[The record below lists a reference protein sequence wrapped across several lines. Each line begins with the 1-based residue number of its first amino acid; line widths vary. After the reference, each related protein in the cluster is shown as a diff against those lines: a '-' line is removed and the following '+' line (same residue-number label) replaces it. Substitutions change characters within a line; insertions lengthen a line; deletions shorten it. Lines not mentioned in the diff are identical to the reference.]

1 MRISAFRNTFAACL
15 LAIAALG
22 AGSDAGAA
30 PVPWRDARVSIVARE
45 QPVRDFLRDLFAGQ
59 GLAVHVSESVS
70 GTVNGTFR
78 GAPDRV
84 FSDVERAYA
93 LVHYFD
99 GSMVYVYASAETQSG
114 TVSVAPGLIPAV
126 VRSLDATNM
135 YDSHNTFRALTNE
148 GLVLLNGTRRFVE
161 QVQQVA
167 IAVQSQASAAP
178 SAFRVFRLR
187 YAWASDVTLNY
198 GNRQMTVPGVATTLR
213 KLLGVSARDGSS
225 LEGGERNFRPTANRL
240 GGTGLAAS
248 GDPRTPA
255 PVVPGQVPAPPP
267 QAGAT
272 RQDGAPTL
280 PPEEFYAAPDRR
292 ASGDGSSA
300 HIEADARLNAVIV
313 RDSKERMPYY
323 EELIAAL
330 DVEQQLIEIQATI
343 IDVNSDR
350 ARDLGINWRFN
361 NKHAD
366 VLYGKGDSSDLGLQR
381 NSSQITPIQSGL
393 AISTVIGDASAFISR
408 ISALEDENAA
418 RIVSRPQVLTL
429 GNVEAILENNQT
441 FYVKV
446 PGAYQVDLFNVVAG
460 TTLKVTPHVVYEGGQ
475 TLIRLLV
482 NVEDGGFTNSP
493 DSNVEQLP
501 VVSRSSI
508 NTQAVITSGESLL
521 IGGMIR
527 ESKSKSVSKV
537 PLLGDV
543 PIIGNLFK
551 NTHDAVSKT
560 ERMFLI
566 SPRIVS
572 ARGGDVPPQPPIVP
586 QPPPFLIDPARGG
599 QVAPPSAAAPQQS
612 QVRVEPVLQGRGREA
627 VGVAAPAGSTT
638 PPAGARPGSLPAT
651 APVATPAS
659 QTALGPPR
667 GPAAGLPPAPSAVAV
682 PARATP
688 LPQPSANRAAPSNL
702 ANPPAPADGPADRT
716 RRNLIP
722 ASNPMPARSVFDI
735 EG

>member
-1 MRISAFRNTFAACL
+1 MRLSVIRML
-15 LAIAALG
+15 IAASLW
-22 AGSDAGAA
+22 ASAALATVQPACAA
-30 PVPWRDARVSIVARE
+30 PIPWREARVSIVARE

-78 GAPDRV
+78 GAADRV

-187 YAWASDVTLNY
+187 YAWATDVTLSY

-213 KLLGVSARDGSS
+213 KLLGVPARDGGS
-225 LEGGERNFRPTANRL
+225 LEPLERNFRPTANRL
-240 GGTGLAAS
+240 GGTGLAAA
-248 GDPRTPA
+248 GDARTPA
-255 PVVPGQVPAPPP
+255 PPLPGQTPSPPA
-267 QAGAT
+267 QAGTA
-272 RQDGAPTL
+272 RQDGPPTM
-280 PPEEFYAAPDRR
+280 PPDEFYATPDRR
-292 ASGDGSSA
+292 ASADGSTA

-313 RDSKERMPYY
+313 RDAKERMPYY
-323 EELIAAL
+323 EELIPAL

-366 VLYGKGDSSDLGLQR
+366 VLYGKGDSTDLGLQR
-381 NSSQITPIQSGL
+381 NSAQITPSQAGL

-482 NVEDGGFTNSP
+482 NVEDGGFTNNP

-521 IGGMIR
+521 IGGMVR

-537 PLLGDV
+537 PVLGDV

-572 ARGGDVPPQPPIVP
+572 ARGGEVPSQPPSTP
-586 QPPPFLIDPARGG
+586 MPPPFLVDPARGA
-599 QVAPPSAAAPQQS
+599 QPAPQPGTLQQQARIRS
-612 QVRVEPVLQGRGREA
+612 EAAVLPLGRDA
-627 VGVAAPAGSTT
+627 T
-638 PPAGARPGSLPAT
+638 AT
-651 APVATPAS
+651 APVMGSTSPSAAGRPAAPPANVPG
-659 QTALGPPR
+659 TAPAAQAALAPARPA
-667 GPAAGLPPAPSAVAV
+667 PAAGVPSPTAAPGAARSAPLPAATADRTAPKNPAHPLPPADV
-682 PARATP
+682 PVDRA
-688 LPQPSANRAAPSNL
+688 
-702 ANPPAPADGPADRT
+702 